1 VSSGGWGGRRPDPPP
16 VVRIRIRDLHR
27 SLGRIYARLEDKP
40 LLVILVAAGVTMAV
54 AVVLASSAGWPH
66 VLRVAA
72 ATRSWSWLIAC
83 GIGELLAYAGYVLT
97 VRDMAR
103 VDRGTELELSASV
116 STVVAGFGVF
126 AATRSSGGFAVDYW
140 AFRKAGASRREALR
154 RVLGLNFLEYLIL
167 SLAALGA
174 SLLLFARLDGSA
186 SLGAT
191 LPSLTVL
198 PAIALAAWA
207 TSPQRVHRLS
217 KPRRGWLRRLAADSV
232 AGAAMVRKLLT
243 SPREHGLGVIGNSLY
258 WAGDILCLWAALQL
272 VHAHLHIAVLVLAYS
287 GGYVLTRRAL
297 PAGGAGIVE
306 AALTLALTGFGLH
319 PARALIAVLIYR
331 LFNFWLPIIPALALM
346 PTIRQLRRRYQHAE
360 TQTA

>member
-1 VSSGGWGGRRPDPPP
+1 MVSRVLEGRRW
-16 VVRIRIRDLHR
+16 
-27 SLGRIYARLEDKP
+27 LGRAYARLEDKP
-40 LLVILVAAGVTMAV
+40 LVVVLCAAGATVAV
-54 AVVLASSAGWPH
+54 ALLLASNAGWPRL
-66 VLRVAA
+66 LRVAE
-72 ATRSWSWLIAC
+72 ATRSWSWLVGCA
-83 GIGELLAYAGYVLT
+83 IGEVLAYGGYVLT

-103 VDRGTELELSASV
+103 VDRGSELELSASV
-116 STVVAGFGVF
+116 TTVVAGFGVF

-174 SLLLFARLDGSA
+174 SLLLFLGLDGRA
-186 SLGAT
+186 GPAVT
-191 LPSLTVL
+191 LPSLTLV
-198 PAIALAAWA
+198 PVVALAAWA
-207 TSPQRVHRLS
+207 TSPRRVHRLS
-217 KPRRGWLRRLAADSV
+217 RPRHGWLRRVLADSV

-243 SPREHGLGVIGNSLY
+243 SPREHGLGVVGNSLY

-306 AALTLALTGFGLH
+306 AALTLALTGFGVH
-319 PARALIAVLIYR
+319 PARALMAVLIYR
-331 LFNFWLPIIPALALM
+331 LFNFWLPIVPALALM
-346 PTIRQLRRRYQHAE
+346 PTVRELRRRFQHADA
-360 TQTA
+360 QAA